1 MEGREREAP
10 GEARQLGNDHRLE
23 ACLAI
28 DMVVAW
34 RLLPLTKLGREI
46 PDAPKPVFFEE
57 AEWKALYMDNFHS
70 KKPEPPEI
78 PPTLRAATRM
88 VAKRGGFLGGKGDG
102 EPGTEVLWKGL
113 QSIENV
119 ARILGNSGKDEESRS
134 HIFGAQASCAQRDG
148 WL

>member
-34 RLLPLTKLGREI
+34 RLFPLTKLGRET
-46 PDAPKPVFFEE
+46 PEAAKPVFFEE

-70 KKPEPPEI
+70 KKPDPPEI
-78 PPTLRAATRM
+78 PPTLRAATRR
-88 VAKRGGFLGGKGDG
+88 VGKRGGFLGGKGDG
-102 EPGTEVLWKGL
+102 EPGTEVPWRG
-113 QSIENV
+113 S
-119 ARILGNSGKDEESRS
+119 SRS
-134 HIFGAQASCAQRDG
+134 RMSTEFWETLGKMKRAGSTSPGLKCRR
-148 WL
+148 

>member
-34 RLLPLTKLGREI
+34 RLFPLTKLGREI

-57 AEWKALYMDNFHS
+57 
-70 KKPEPPEI
+70 
-78 PPTLRAATRM
+78 
-88 VAKRGGFLGGKGDG
+88 
-102 EPGTEVLWKGL
+102 
-113 QSIENV
+113 
-119 ARILGNSGKDEESRS
+119 DEEGRS